1 MGPLPLD
8 RSALPFMSTLLSLLL
23 GILFLLLPSFVL
35 DSVETHHSTVD
46 IPEVVKLCYYAH
58 VGNLDMVKQIIET
71 GLVNVNEVD
80 YSDRTALHAAAA
92 AGHPEIVQYLVEQ
105 GADRSIQDS
114 WGITPI
120 GKYVSLSSSSFTL
133 ISYPFPAIEGH

>member
-1 MGPLPLD
+1 M
-8 RSALPFMSTLLSLLL
+8 
-23 GILFLLLPSFVL
+23 
-35 DSVETHHSTVD
+35 ETHHSTVD

-58 VGNLDMVKQIIET
+58 VGNLDKVKQIIET

-120 GKYVSLSSSSFTL
+120 GKYEYRSSSHLAL
-133 ISYPFPAIEGH
+133 IHMHSTANEGC